1 MTEAGNPPKTKTGG
15 FPASLESA
23 IPPRFPH
30 SHRPCGCY
38 IGFKIQGPK
47 AKPERRSLSSA
58 PVPFPFRL
66 ILQLEKTGRLP
77 RVRKSGGAQFVAARR
92 NLCET
97 VVRMREAIM
106 RILNILC
113 GIAVLLTSLAFAH
126 LLHHYYFIGA
136 SHDDVHNPAFLAGM
150 AAGVF
155 VGIFSFVVGCRLPTR
170 GRK

>member
-66 ILQLEKTGRLP
+66 ILQLEKTDDSTEGTW
-77 RVRKSGGAQFVAARR
+77 RKS
-92 NLCET
+92 
-97 VVRMREAIM
+97 
-106 RILNILC
+106 
-113 GIAVLLTSLAFAH
+113 LTQ
-126 LLHHYYFIGA
+126 
-136 SHDDVHNPAFLAGM
+136 
-150 AAGVF
+150 
-155 VGIFSFVVGCRLPTR
+155 RTR
-170 GRK
+170 GHTEEITLSAVFWLPC

>member
-66 ILQLEKTGRLP
+66 ILQLEKTAP
-77 RVRKSGGAQFVAARR
+77 GA
-92 NLCET
+92 E
-97 VVRMREAIM
+97 
-106 RILNILC
+106 C
-113 GIAVLLTSLAFAH
+113 GIDNAPLSGLAPERTCRHRRHGVQLSTQSLRSVLM
-126 LLHHYYFIGA
+126 LLHAVPGSRLA
-136 SHDDVHNPAFLAGM
+136 SARGMSILFLPVDLAGRFD
-150 AAGVF
+150 AQSKRHA
-155 VGIFSFVVGCRLPTR
+155 
-170 GRK
+170 

>member
-66 ILQLEKTGRLP
+66 ILQLEKTSGKTSAVLASDYGSRAHRYSGRQTVDGPLLHSDFYPSPTQSLRRLP
-77 RVRKSGGAQFVAARR
+77 SR
-92 NLCET
+92 
-97 VVRMREAIM
+97 
-106 RILNILC
+106 LNC
-113 GIAVLLTSLAFAH
+113 
-126 LLHHYYFIGA
+126 
-136 SHDDVHNPAFLAGM
+136 
-150 AAGVF
+150 
-155 VGIFSFVVGCRLPTR
+155 
-170 GRK
+170 

>member
-66 ILQLEKTGRLP
+66 ILQLEKTLKAMPG
-77 RVRKSGGAQFVAARR
+77 KH
-92 NLCET
+92 
-97 VVRMREAIM
+97 
-106 RILNILC
+106 IL
-113 GIAVLLTSLAFAH
+113 
-126 LLHHYYFIGA
+126 
-136 SHDDVHNPAFLAGM
+136 PAFGERP
-150 AAGVF
+150 VF
-155 VGIFSFVVGCRLPTR
+155 ANGEALIWIVRRR
-170 GRK
+170 GKLGPLLRCLRKAQIDVEPSRGSWL

>member
-66 ILQLEKTGRLP
+66 ILQLEKTVSRLIT
-77 RVRKSGGAQFVAARR
+77 VTYQTEFGGAWTQKKLDALKKYLRAY
-92 NLCET
+92 T
-97 VVRMREAIM
+97 K
-106 RILNILC
+106 
-113 GIAVLLTSLAFAH
+113 
-126 LLHHYYFIGA
+126 
-136 SHDDVHNPAFLAGM
+136 
-150 AAGVF
+150 
-155 VGIFSFVVGCRLPTR
+155 IF
-170 GRK
+170 K

>member
-1 MTEAGNPPKTKTGG
+1 MREAGNPPKTKTGG

-66 ILQLEKTGRLP
+66 ILQLEKTVGDT
-77 RVRKSGGAQFVAARR
+77 AAR
-92 NLCET
+92 CPS
-97 VVRMREAIM
+97 IP
-106 RILNILC
+106 
-113 GIAVLLTSLAFAH
+113 LLSLSSLAV
-126 LLHHYYFIGA
+126 
-136 SHDDVHNPAFLAGM
+136 SHKADL
-150 AAGVF
+150 AAGATCRTACVTVF
-155 VGIFSFVVGCRLPTR
+155 TFIVRSHAIRSR
-170 GRK
+170 GT